1 MFMTL
6 HNPGPPRR
14 GLCVVGW
21 KWAALALV
29 LCLAAAPA
37 AAQGSTGTILGVVTD
52 ASGAAVP
59 GALVTATNLD
69 TQFTRSVPTD
79 GSGQYL
85 LPLMPTGKYKVDV
98 ALDGF
103 KNFSQTGIVLEV
115 GRNARIDAKIEAGN
129 VSEVVSVVASAPL
142 VETTS
147 ASLSR
152 AVSQNEVLNLTLV
165 NRDLYQ

>member
-1 MFMTL
+1 MTL
-6 HNPGPPRR
+6 H
-14 GLCVVGW
+14 
-21 KWAALALV
+21 KWAGIALV
-29 LCLAAAPA
+29 FCLAATPA
-37 AAQGSTGTILGVVTD
+37 GAQGSTGTILGVVTD

-129 VSEVVSVVASAPL
+129 VSEVVSVDRRCAVWSRPRARRCRAPSAR
-142 VETTS
+142 TRS
-147 ASLSR
+147 
-152 AVSQNEVLNLTLV
+152 
-165 NRDLYQ
+165 